1 MTGGAPEGGR
11 LAERGERA
19 VTAFGQP
26 FAVAFPQ
33 LTDAQVEWEEEGHA
47 LSRGPAAVRRGLQM
61 SVREGYFQG
70 TIRCGQRDCVGG
82 GFGVDRIVQFM
93 VQDGEEE
100 REGLLVCGG
109 WVGGAGSEEA
119 TPCVNVIRYRIRLTY
134 RRGSGSGR
142 G

>member
-1 MTGGAPEGGR
+1 M
-11 LAERGERA
+11 
-19 VTAFGQP
+19 AFGQP

-33 LTDAQVEWEEEGHA
+33 LTDAQVEWGEEGHA

-70 TIRCGQRDCVGG
+70 TIRCGQRDCGGG

>member
-1 MTGGAPEGGR
+1 MGGKAQGGR
-11 LAERGERA
+11 QLAEREERA
-19 VTAFGQP
+19 MVAFGQP

-47 LSRGPAAVRRGLQM
+47 PSGGPAAVHRGLQM

-70 TIRCGQRDCVGG
+70 TIRCGQRGCNGG
-82 GFGVDRIVQFM
+82 GFEVDRIVQFM

-100 REGLLVCGG
+100 RGGQLVCGG
-109 WVGGAGSEEA
+109 WVGGAGGEEA
-119 TPCVNVIRYRIRLTY
+119 APCVNAIRYRIRLTY
-134 RRGSGSGR
+134 RRSSGSGR